1 MRTAFIMKDRDV
13 AEPLGIMYLSSL
25 LKAEG
30 HDVELFFASENNWI
44 NQLKDYHPKIV
55 AYSVI
60 SGSHNDYFGIN
71 NEVKNA
77 METFSIFGGP
87 HTTFFP
93 ETINRENI
101 DAVCIGEGERAM
113 VELAAN
119 LERGSDISSIMNLW
133 VKADGFVNENPVRP
147 LLQNLDNL
155 PFPDR
160 ELLYGKDKYLRES
173 KIKRFISNRGC
184 PFNCTYCFNR
194 AYKEI
199 YKGNKIIRWRSV
211 ENLISEI
218 SEVKRKYPLELV
230 RFIDDIFILPPVA
243 WLEEFARLYKKEINL
258 PFVCNLQV
266 KIVTEDKIRL
276 LKEAGCTAVYMAIE
290 AGNDW
295 MRNELLERKM
305 RKEEIIESF
314 DLVHKYG
321 ITVGAENIL
330 GLPGGS
336 FETDMET
343 VRLNIECKVDNAIS
357 TVFQPYPKTK
367 LGDYAVEKGYFNGDF
382 DSLGESYFG
391 ESQLKFSTGHEK
403 TRIENLQKFFGLAV
417 NHPSLLPL
425 IETIVKLPPNRI
437 FNLIHRVWDSYY
449 KRRKIFNVKFS
460 FRDYLLAIERVLH
473 Y

>member
-1 MRTAFIMKDRDV
+1 MRTAFIIKDNDI

-25 LKAEG
+25 LKAED
-30 HDVELFFASENNWI
+30 HTVKLFFASENKWI
-44 NQLKDYHPKIV
+44 NELKNYHPEIV

-60 SGSHNDYFGIN
+60 SGSHNDYVRIN
-71 NEVKNA
+71 NIVKNT

-93 ETINRENI
+93 ETIDQENI

-113 VELAAN
+113 IELASN
-119 LERGSDISSIMNLW
+119 LEKGSNISNIKNLW
-133 VKADGFVNENPVRP
+133 VKSNGFVYKNSVRP
-147 LLQNLDNL
+147 LLQNLDSL

-160 ELLYGKDKYLRES
+160 ELIYGKDKYLREN

-211 ENLISEI
+211 ENLVNEI
-218 SEVKRKYPLELV
+218 KEVKNNYPLELV
-230 RFIDDIFILPPVA
+230 RFIDDIFILPPIF
-243 WLEEFARLYKKEINL
+243 WLEKFAGFYRHEINL

-266 KIVTEDKIRL
+266 KMVTEDKIRL
-276 LKEAGCTAVYMAIE
+276 LKEAGCVAVYMAIE

-295 MRNELLERKM
+295 IRNKLLERKM
-305 RKEEIIESF
+305 TKDEIMASF

-321 ITVGAENIL
+321 ITIGAENIL
-330 GLPGGS
+330 GLPESS
-336 FETDMET
+336 FEADMET
-343 VRLNIECKVDNAIS
+343 VRLNIACHVDNAIS

-367 LGDYAVEKGYFNGDF
+367 LGEYAAEKGYFDGNF
-382 DSLGESYFG
+382 DSLGETYFG
-391 ESQLKFSTGHEK
+391 KSQLKFSSKYEK
-403 TRIENLQKFFGLAV
+403 KKIENLQKFFGLAV
-417 NHPSLLPL
+417 NHPFLLPCIKVL
-425 IETIVKLPPNRI
+425 IKLPPNKL
-437 FNLIHRVWDSYY
+437 FNVIHRVWDSYR
-449 KRRKIFNVKFS
+449 KRKKIFKVKFS
-460 FRDYLLAIERVLH
+460 LKDYFSAIVRVLH